1 MWSYL
6 RLWFKRLF
14 MALVA
19 ALATVGLLVW
29 LALRFWAL
37 PLIEEPAG
45 PVREKRASVVEKAA
59 PAEPVIE
66 NRAPVEVSTV
76 VQRPADCQ
84 PDKRF
89 CKDMTTCEEAR
100 FYLTTCGLSGLDR
113 NKDGVPCEKLC
124 R

>member
-6 RLWFKRLF
+6 RLWCKRLF

-19 ALATVGLLVW
+19 ALATFGLLVW
-29 LALRFWAL
+29 LALKFWVS
-37 PLIEEPAG
+37 PLLVEET
-45 PVREKRASVVEKAA
+45 A
-59 PAEPVIE
+59 PPKPVIE
-66 NRAPVEVSTV
+66 NGAPVERLTV
-76 VQRPADCQ
+76 VQRPVGCQ

-100 FYLTTCGLSGLDR
+100 FYLTTCGLGGLDR
-113 NKDGVPCEKLC
+113 DKAGVPCEKLC